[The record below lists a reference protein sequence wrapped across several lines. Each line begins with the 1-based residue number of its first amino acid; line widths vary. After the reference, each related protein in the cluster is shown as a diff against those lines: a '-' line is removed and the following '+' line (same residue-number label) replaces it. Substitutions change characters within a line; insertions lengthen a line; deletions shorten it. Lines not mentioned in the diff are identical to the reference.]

1 MLYKVLAVI
10 VRWWLSIH
18 YKRIFVGG
26 LENFP
31 AKGPVL
37 LAANHGNA
45 FLDAITVCLSVNRP
59 VWFLARADIF
69 KKNWQ
74 KKLLHAIHIIPVYR
88 MRDGIEN
95 MEKNND
101 TFNFCVKLIENNEVI
116 LMFPEGNAV
125 PEKRLRSLKK
135 GIARIAFQAADQ
147 LNWEKEIPI
156 ISVGINYVTHTQFR
170 TEVMLGFSEPLL
182 IRQFENTY
190 KTEQAQAIRKC
201 MIAVENN
208 LRSQMVIVP
217 AQEQDYHAEIALYIA
232 RSERSYKLRKTWYFE
247 TDRLAAEQVTISNFA
262 ERDTPELRNKLQ
274 LFAEKSQQ
282 ISIPLA
288 SVSSE
293 LPKGKMLY
301 LIIGFI
307 PAFLGIIMNA
317 IPAFYAKRVTSKIVK
332 DAQFTSSILLGTGL
346 FFTLIWSLILA
357 ILLAI
362 LIHPLFILLLI
373 LIPLSAKFSLIWLD
387 ALALQRIRFIK
398 LSLRKSNKSNP

>member
-37 LAANHGNA
+37 MAANHGNA

-88 MRDGIEN
+88 MRDGMEN

-135 GIARIAFQAADQ
+135 GIARIAFQAAEK
-147 LNWEKEIPI
+147 LKWEKEIPV
-156 ISVGINYVTHTQFR
+156 ISVGINYVNHTQFR

-190 KTEQAQAIRKC
+190 KNEQAQAIRKC
-201 MIAVENN
+201 MIGVENN

-217 AQEQDYHAEIALYIA
+217 KQEQDYFAEIALYIA
-232 RSERSYKLRKTWYFE
+232 RSERTYKLRKTWYFE
-247 TDRLAAEQVTISNFA
+247 TDRLATEQITITNFLKSDSA
-262 ERDTPELRNKLQ
+262 ELRNKLEM
-274 LFAEKSQQ
+274 FADKSNKAHL
-282 ISIPLA
+282 PLNLA
-288 SVSSE
+288 SSE
-293 LPKGKMLY
+293 IPKSNLL
-301 LIIGFI
+301 LIIGGFLPSI
-307 PAFLGIIMNA
+307 IGIILNALPAFC
-317 IPAFYAKRVTSKIVK
+317 AKKITSKIVK
-332 DAQFTSSILLGTGL
+332 DDQFTSSILLGTGL

-357 ILLAI
+357 LLFTF
-362 LIHPLFILLLI
+362 LIHPLYISLLI
-373 LIPLSAKFSLIWLD
+373 LIPISAKFSLIWLD
-387 ALALQRIRFIK
+387 ALALERVRFIK
-398 LSLRKSNKSNP
+398 LSLKRKERT

>member
-31 AKGPVL
+31 EKGPVL

-135 GIARIAFQAADQ
+135 GIARSAFQAADQ
-147 LNWEKEIPI
+147 LKWEKEIPI

-170 TEVMLGFSEPLL
+170 TEVMLGFSEQLL

-232 RSERSYKLRKTWYFE
+232 RSERTYKLRKTWYFE
-247 TDRLAAEQVTISNFA
+247 TDRLAAEQVTISNFV
-262 ERDTPELRNKLQ
+262 ERDTLELRNKLHV
-274 LFAEKSQQ
+274 FAEKSQQ
-282 ISIPLA
+282 ISVPLA
-288 SVSSE
+288 STSSE

-317 IPAFYAKRVTSKIVK
+317 VPAFYAKRITSKIVK

-357 ILLAI
+357 ILFAI
-362 LIHPLFILLLI
+362 LIHPFFILLLI
-373 LIPLSAKFSLIWLD
+373 LIPFSAKFSLIWLD

-398 LSLRKSNKSNP
+398 LSLKKKKTSNP